1 VRRIW
6 IALFL
11 LLAIGGAATVT
22 WLLGTVLSAPV
33 PREIGPLPSTLPGA
47 TTVSFSSASGSRIRA
62 WFALGRPGL
71 GSVVLAHAVRADRR
85 SMLGRAEFLHRAGYS
100 VLLFDAQAHG
110 ESPGDRITFGYLEA
124 LDAAAAVS
132 FAAAR
137 DPDSPVAFLGV
148 SQGGA
153 AALLGPSPLPVSALV
168 LEAVYSTVHEA
179 VANRIAIRLGEPG
192 RLLAPLLLW
201 QLETRLGVSPEGVA
215 PVRGIRNIEAPLLL
229 IAGEGDRHAT
239 IEQSRNLFGAAPEP
253 KELWVV
259 PGAMHQ
265 DFHRLVPQEYER
277 RVLDFLSRTLSG
289 AAHQAPKSDARTARA
304 SRLASACL
312 TSGGTQEHGYWSGGR

>member
-1 VRRIW
+1 MALQLGRSERAEAAGPAAERLAVRRQRSEHHVRRIW
-6 IALFL
+6 VVLLLFL
-11 LLAIGGAATVT
+11 VAIGGAAVAT
-22 WLLGTVLSAPV
+22 WLLGGVLSAPV
-33 PREIGPLPSTLPGA
+33 PREIGPLPSTLAGA
-47 TTVSFSSASGSRIRA
+47 TTASFSSASGSRIRA
-62 WFALGRPGL
+62 WFALGRPGV
-71 GSVVLAHAVRADRR
+71 GSVVLAHAVRGDRR
-85 SMLGRAEFLHRAGYS
+85 DMLGRAEFLHRAGYS

-110 ESPGDRITFGYLEA
+110 ESEGERITFGYLEA

-132 FAAAR
+132 FATAR

-179 VANRIAIRLGEPG
+179 VANRIAMRLGEPA

-201 QLETRLGVSPEGVA
+201 QLEPRLGVSPEAVA

-229 IAGEGDRHAT
+229 IAGERDRHVT
-239 IEQSRNLFGAAPEP
+239 IEQSRILYGAAPDP

-259 PGAMHQ
+259 AGAMHQ
-265 DFHRLVPQEYER
+265 DFHRLIPREYER
-277 RVLDFLSRTLSG
+277 RVLDFLKRTLRG
-289 AAHQAPKSDARTARA
+289 AAF
-304 SRLASACL
+304 
-312 TSGGTQEHGYWSGGR
+312 